1 MSYDAMKAYSACDA
15 RPQRKRPLHVWRL
28 DSDMRA
34 VDCDDVAAFLA
45 SHDARGERIIRD
57 AEAESAY
64 LREQEGEACET

>member
-1 MSYDAMKAYSACDA
+1 MNGNATHGAL
-15 RPQRKRPLHVWRL
+15 RKRPLHVWRL

-34 VDCDDVAAFLA
+34 VDCDDVSAFLA